1 MSKSVAKNILAKGS
15 LEIFNTLLPFILTP
29 YVYRVV
35 GRDWIGN
42 IEYTNT
48 LLSYFSIM
56 GMLGI
61 YNYGLRSLS
70 SNRNNLVLVRDTFKN
85 LFTIGLVSNLTFFL
99 LYVLFIHYCI
109 TDEAVKIIGYI
120 FSANLFAQALNI
132 EWVNEAFEEFQF
144 ITTKTILIR
153 LLSVIAIFSFVRSS
167 RDAIIYVA
175 ILSGITLINYLVSFV
190 YAIKR
195 LNIPAYELFSGL
207 HWKDFIPALLI
218 ILVLR
223 NTGIL
228 YTIVDRTMLGHYT
241 GTANVA
247 LFSIGQRVVEIVK
260 ALVLSVVFCHTTPS
274 GIIPKGRS
282 GTISPRAKKN
292 HTAYDCSA
300 YANRYRIIPS
310 IGGSHSHYGR
320 RAIHRRGGFNAH
332 ILFTTYMPWNRI
344 NHLQSDSFPPREG
357 KVILKYNLLCGLLNV
372 GLNFIFLSVLD
383 PFIAIL
389 TTWICEIIFQ
399 LSCLLYIKN
408 KLRIN
413 IGLLTKYNLRY
424 LSLSLL
430 FIPIVIGFKLLPI
443 SQVLHTVLSI
453 FSCAI
458 FYFSILYYR
467 KDESLMEIMARCR
480 TNINSYLK

>member
-153 LLSVIAIFSFVRSS
+153 LVKSRFFLLS
-167 RDAIIYVA
+167 D
-175 ILSGITLINYLVSFV
+175 
-190 YAIKR
+190 
-195 LNIPAYELFSGL
+195 
-207 HWKDFIPALLI
+207 LLAMQ
-218 ILVLR
+218 
-223 NTGIL
+223 L
-228 YTIVDRTMLGHYT
+228 YM
-241 GTANVA
+241 
-247 LFSIGQRVVEIVK
+247 
-260 ALVLSVVFCHTTPS
+260 
-274 GIIPKGRS
+274 
-282 GTISPRAKKN
+282 
-292 HTAYDCSA
+292 
-300 YANRYRIIPS
+300 
-310 IGGSHSHYGR
+310 
-320 RAIHRRGGFNAH
+320 
-332 ILFTTYMPWNRI
+332 
-344 NHLQSDSFPPREG
+344 
-357 KVILKYNLLCGLLNV
+357 
-372 GLNFIFLSVLD
+372 
-383 PFIAIL
+383 
-389 TTWICEIIFQ
+389 
-399 LSCLLYIKN
+399 
-408 KLRIN
+408 
-413 IGLLTKYNLRY
+413 
-424 LSLSLL
+424 
-430 FIPIVIGFKLLPI
+430 
-443 SQVLHTVLSI
+443 
-453 FSCAI
+453 
-458 FYFSILYYR
+458 
-467 KDESLMEIMARCR
+467 
-480 TNINSYLK
+480 

>member
-175 ILSGITLINYLVSFV
+175 ILSGITLIDYLVSFV

-260 ALVLSVVFCHTTPS
+260 ALVLSVVFATLPRLALYLKEDRELYLQGLRKIIRLMIALLMPI
-274 GIIPKGRS
+274 GIGLFLLSEEVILIMGGEQYIGAVAS
-282 GTISPRAKKN
+282 M
-292 HTAYDCSA
+292 
-300 YANRYRIIPS
+300 RIFSLRLICLGIES
-310 IGGSHSHYGR
+310 IIY
-320 RAIHRRGGFNAH
+320 NQ
-332 ILFTTYMPWNRI
+332 ILFL
-344 NHLQSDSFPPREG
+344 HGKE